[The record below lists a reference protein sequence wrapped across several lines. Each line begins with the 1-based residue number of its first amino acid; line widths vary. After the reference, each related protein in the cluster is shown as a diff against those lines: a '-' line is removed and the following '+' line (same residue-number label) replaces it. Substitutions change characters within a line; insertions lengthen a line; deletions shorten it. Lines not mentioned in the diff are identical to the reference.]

1 MIANTGA
8 KYYPSTPAANA
19 DNPRAGLQAE
29 FPDAPENTLFPIDT
43 SYDSLDAGNP
53 GGGVNFSNG
62 LPDYS
67 LYTTVPRP
75 DPSGSD
81 TTDTTDASGG
91 FSLDNMADLL
101 DRLFSQSVYVPS
113 NNPQSDV
120 AVVPAQ
126 TTTSGA
132 SILPVL
138 IMAAGA
144 ALVGWWYY
152 KKHKKGGE

>member
-29 FPDAPENTLFPIDT
+29 FPDAPENSLFPIDA
-43 SYDSLDAGNP
+43 SYSSDFGNP

-75 DPSGSD
+75 EPTSTSTTN
-81 TTDTTDASGG
+81 TTDTSGS
-91 FSLDNMADLL
+91 FSMDNMADLL
-101 DRLFSQSVYVPS
+101 DRLFSQSVYVPAQT
-113 NNPQSDV
+113 PQSDV

-126 TTTSGA
+126 TATSSA